1 MDERVL
7 SCFIFL
13 LLGHFL
19 YVGELAVLFLFLLFI
34 SIFGFITSI
43 LMWASSFVFFFC
55 NSNWLVLF
63 FLLYLNK

>member
-19 YVGELAVLFLFLLFI
+19 YVGELAVLFLLLLFI

-43 LMWASSFVFFFC
+43 LMWASSFVFFFVIPIGLAC
-55 NSNWLVLF
+55 F
-63 FLLYLNK
+63 FFCT